1 VGAGADA
8 RRGVAATAQYD
19 GGVRLAWLV
28 SIATAFA
35 ILGASVAVFLN
46 PVWVGFE
53 QDRVGVAALTG
64 ECPATY
70 HFLTDQVLHDL
81 VLGGDFD
88 AKLLNG
94 LETTSTC
101 ATFGGPLA
109 EAERSHMRD
118 VRGVFQGFFLLVLGS
133 LVVLSLS
140 RRRAT
145 LGGRLAWWRAV
156 RRGAAGLAGAVAV
169 LGVIALVAFDAVFEV
184 FHRLFFAAGTYS
196 FDPRTSLLIQLFPD
210 QFWSETTIAVGIVA
224 ITLAAVTWWF
234 ASQRIAAS
242 AGAAPMAIDD
252 PARQRT
258 VRIGEGVR

>member
-70 HFLTDQVLHDL
+70 HVLTGQVLHDL
-81 VLGGDFD
+81 ILGGNFD
-88 AKLLNG
+88 AQLLNG
-94 LETTSTC
+94 VTSGSTC
-101 ATFGGPLA
+101 ADFGGPLA

-133 LVVLSLS
+133 LVILAFT
-140 RRRAT
+140 RRRQAT
-145 LGGRLAWWRAV
+145 GRRVAWWLAV
-156 RRGAAGLAGAVAV
+156 RRGAAGLAAAVAV
-169 LGVIALVAFDAVFEV
+169 LGAISLVAFAALFEV
-184 FHRLFFAAGTYS
+184 FHTLFFAAGTYT
-196 FDPRTSLLIQLFPD
+196 FDPRTSLLVQLFPD
-210 QFWSETTIAVGIVA
+210 QFWSETTLAVAVVA
-224 ITLAAVTWWF
+224 ITLSVVTWWL
-234 ASQRIAAS
+234 ATRRVGAS
-242 AGAAPMAIDD
+242 AAQPMPAGDAAQPRATTIS
-252 PARQRT
+252 
-258 VRIGEGVR
+258 EGVR